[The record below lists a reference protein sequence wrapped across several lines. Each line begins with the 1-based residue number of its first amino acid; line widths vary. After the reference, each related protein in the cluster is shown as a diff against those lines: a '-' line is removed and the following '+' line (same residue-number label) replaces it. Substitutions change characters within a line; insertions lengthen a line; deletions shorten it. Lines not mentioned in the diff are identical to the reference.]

1 MPDRGESMSR
11 QKLAVWLL
19 VFLPLL
25 LGGAEE
31 RFDLQRFIN
40 LAVQNSQGIQI
51 AEEAVSGAEQKI
63 AESRSLYYPQVNL
76 AAAYSRLSLVSEF
89 DFNLG
94 GEVMHFKF
102 MSPNSYSLRVSASQ
116 QVFSWGRTQKTVKM
130 SRLGVSLAEDA
141 AAAVR
146 QQTAY
151 QVVPIYYNLLFARE
165 ALQVLEET
173 RDLFAR
179 KLKILKTRFEA
190 GLASDYDISLIQ
202 VQMSAIDSQKADLNN
217 SVRKLILAY
226 NRIANRPLAAELSI
240 DDRLDSRMPA
250 VDEPQLLQEALANRI
265 EFKQLRDQEALLST
279 QAELARTGNKPSLM
293 AAFVYEIRNGFLP
306 SVDQLRG
313 NWTLSLSATY
323 PLFDGFRTRA
333 QVNQARI
340 GLDTVRRQRLDQE
353 SAAAAE
359 IRQQVSDLK
368 TLEEKLAI
376 EKVKTGH
383 AQRTLNIAEE
393 RSPRGL
399 ASTTDL
405 IEAQNTVA
413 NSRLSVLQLT
423 VNYVLARYGLLR
435 AVGRK
440 IYQE

>member
-1 MPDRGESMSR
+1 MSW
-11 QKLAVWLL
+11 QKISVWLL
-19 VFLPLL
+19 VFVPLL
-25 LGGAEE
+25 LRGAGE
-31 RFDLQRFIN
+31 RFDLQHFVD

-63 AESRSLYYPQVNL
+63 TESKSLYYPQVTL

-94 GEVMHFKF
+94 GQVMHFKF
-102 MSPNSYSLRVSASQ
+102 MSPNSYSLRLAASQ
-116 QVFSWGRTQKTVKM
+116 QIFNWGRTQKTVKM
-130 SRLGVSLAEDA
+130 SRLGVDLAEDA

-146 QQTAY
+146 QLTAY
-151 QVVPIYYNLLFARE
+151 QVIPIYYNLLFAGE
-165 ALQVLEET
+165 AVKVFEEN
-173 RDLFAR
+173 RDLFAQ
-179 KLKILKTRFEA
+179 KLNILKTRFEA
-190 GLASDYDISLIQ
+190 GLASDFDISLIQ
-202 VQMSAIDSQKADLNN
+202 VQMGAIDSQKADLNN

-226 NRIANRPLAAELSI
+226 NRIANRPLEAELNI
-240 DDRLDSRMPA
+240 DDRLDFQPLA
-250 VDEPQLLQEALANRI
+250 VDEQQLLQEALANRV

-279 QAELARTGNKPSLM
+279 QAALARTGSKPNLM

-313 NWTLSLSATY
+313 NWTLSLSAAY

-333 QVNQARI
+333 QVTQAEI
-340 GLDTVRRQRLDQE
+340 NLNMARRQRADQE
-353 SAAAAE
+353 KAIAAE
-359 IRQQVSDLK
+359 IRQLVSDLK
-368 TLEEKLAI
+368 TLEEKIAI
-376 EKVKTGH
+376 EKIKMGH
-383 AQRTLNIAEE
+383 AQKVLNIAEE
-393 RSPRGL
+393 RSSRGL

-405 IEAQNTVA
+405 IDAQNTLA

-423 VNYVLARYGLLR
+423 VNYVLNRYSLFR

>member
-1 MPDRGESMSR
+1 MSR
-11 QKLAVWLL
+11 QKISVWLL

-25 LGGAEE
+25 LRGAEE
-31 RFDLQRFIN
+31 RFDLQHFVN

-51 AEEAVSGAEQKI
+51 VEEAVNGAEQKI
-63 AESRSLYYPQVNL
+63 TESKSLYYPQVSL

-89 DFNLG
+89 DINLG
-94 GEVMHFKF
+94 GQPMHFKF
-102 MSPNSYSLRVSASQ
+102 MSPNSYSLRLAASQ
-116 QVFSWGRTQKTVKM
+116 QIFNWGRTQKTVQM
-130 SRLGVSLAEDA
+130 SRLGVTLAEDA

-146 QQTAY
+146 QLTAY

-165 ALQVLEET
+165 ALQVLDET

-179 KLKILKTRFEA
+179 KLNILKTRFEA

-202 VQMSAIDSQKADLNN
+202 VQMSAIDSQKVDLNN
-217 SVRKLILAY
+217 LVSKLILTY
-226 NRIANRPLAAELSI
+226 NRIANRPLTAELNI
-240 DDRLDSRMPA
+240 DDRLDSQTLA
-250 VDEPQLLQEALANRI
+250 VDEQQLLREALANRV

-279 QAELARTGNKPSLM
+279 KADLARTGNKPNLM
-293 AAFVYEIRNGFLP
+293 AAFTYEFRNGFLP

-313 NWTLSLSATY
+313 NWTLSLSAVY

-333 QVNQARI
+333 QVNQAEI
-340 GLDTVRRQRLDQE
+340 GLSTVRRQRLDQE
-353 SAAAAE
+353 SAVAAE
-359 IRQQVSDLK
+359 IRQLVSDLK
-368 TLEEKLAI
+368 TLEEKAAI
-376 EKVKTGH
+376 EKIKIGH
-383 AQRTLNIAEE
+383 AHRTLNITEE
-393 RSPRGL
+393 RSPMGL

-413 NSRLSVLQLT
+413 NSRLSILQLT
-423 VNYVLARYGLLR
+423 VNYVLNRYSLFR

>member
-1 MPDRGESMSR
+1 MSR
-11 QKLAVWLL
+11 LKIAICLF
-19 VFLPLL
+19 VFLPWLL
-25 LGGAEE
+25 PAADE
-31 RFDLQRFIN
+31 RFDLQHFVN

-63 AESRSLYYPQVNL
+63 TESKSLYYPQVSL

-102 MSPNSYSLRVSASQ
+102 MSPNSYSLRLAASQ
-116 QVFSWGRTQKTVKM
+116 QIFNWGRTQKTVQM
-130 SRLGVSLAEDA
+130 NRLGATLAEDA

-146 QQTAY
+146 QLTAY

-165 ALQVLEET
+165 ALQVLDET
-173 RDLFAR
+173 RDLFDR

-217 SVRKLILAY
+217 SVRKLILTY
-226 NRIANRPLAAELSI
+226 NRIANRPLAAELNI
-240 DDRLDSRMPA
+240 DDRLDSQMLA
-250 VDEPQLLQEALANRI
+250 VDEQQLLQEALANRV

-279 QAELARTGNKPSLM
+279 QADLARTGNKPNLM

-313 NWTLSLSATY
+313 NWTLSLSAAY

-333 QVNQARI
+333 QVNQAKI

-353 SAAAAE
+353 SAVAAE
-359 IRQQVSDLK
+359 IRQLVSDLK
-368 TLEEKLAI
+368 TLEEKAVI
-376 EKVKTGH
+376 EKIKTGH

-423 VNYVLARYGLLR
+423 VNYVLTRYSLFR